1 MRREREFPL
10 CAPKFNG
17 LARTL
22 RPPSQ
27 SFAREAETPRH
38 IAPART
44 ARTTLFCQTVAAE
57 TTARGT
63 RRIHKPSL
71 VWAREARCH
80 AAFCFARFAAPFAG
94 TRACVHRAIPRYG
107 ARGESFHAS
116 GFPRGL
122 FRSCR
127 TKCRTPRSKRL
138 RATHRLK
145 AAQTA

>member
-38 IAPART
+38 IAPAHT
-44 ARTTLFCQTVAAE
+44 PRTTPFCQTVAAE

-63 RRIHKPSL
+63 RRIRKPSL
-71 VWAREARCH
+71 VWEREVRCR
-80 AAFCFARFAAPFAG
+80 AVSCFARFAAPFAE
-94 TRACVHRAIPRYG
+94 TRACVHRAIPRYE
-107 ARGESFHAS
+107 ATGESFHAS
-116 GFPRGL
+116 GFPRAH
-122 FRSCR
+122 FRGSR
-127 TKCRTPRSKRL
+127 TKRRTPRSKGL
-138 RATHRLK
+138 RATRHLG
-145 AAQTA
+145 AAKTA